1 MLGVPKETKIGNWAL
16 FGRRLREFFWERLLQ
31 AGERGGEFEKTAYM
45 QKSQVWEKLNGHEN
59 KGSDL
64 RFVKHFPNIIGQFN
78 QSDSLGGFDSTKK
91 SICASVSTA
100 SRLVRASHLKWT
112 QAHFSLKIT
121 VDLVGEGKQTV
132 SWGITQP
139 ILSGPIQ
146 TQHLAPVHLC
156 HSKSIPCQGRT
167 RKRKG
172 RSRAPARAWAALL
185 PLLPTQSLM
194 GKGWR
199 HMRKRGVPEL

>member
-1 MLGVPKETKIGNWAL
+1 M
-16 FGRRLREFFWERLLQ
+16 FGRRLREFFWERLLR

-45 QKSQVWEKLNGHEN
+45 QKSQVREKLNGHEN

-139 ILSGPIQ
+139 IVSGPIQ

-172 RSRAPARAWAALL
+172 RSRAPAKAWAALL